1 MILYQDWWIIMPMQ
15 QGRLPLTALSHLRL
29 DAMISQG
36 PALGKGTPADQPK
49 LGRWVAGILTTI
61 L

>member
-1 MILYQDWWIIMPMQ
+1 MILYQDWWIDMPMQ
-15 QGRLPLTALSHLRL
+15 LDMLTLTALSHLRL

-36 PALGKGTPADQPK
+36 PALGKDTPADHPK
-49 LGRWVAGILTTI
+49 LGRWAAGILTTI

>member
-1 MILYQDWWIIMPMQ
+1 MLMQ

-29 DAMISQG
+29 DAMISQD
-36 PALGKGTPADQPK
+36 PALGKDTPADQPK
-49 LGRWVAGILTTI
+49 LGRWAAGMLTTI

>member
-1 MILYQDWWIIMPMQ
+1 MPMQ

-36 PALGKGTPADQPK
+36 PALGKGTPAA
-49 LGRWVAGILTTI
+49 RVAGILTTI

>member
-1 MILYQDWWIIMPMQ
+1 MPMQ

-36 PALGKGTPADQPK
+36 PALGMGTPADHPK
-49 LGRWVAGILTTI
+49 LGRWAAGILTTI